1 MSDEKKTVLSMRHIN
16 KTFPGV
22 KALSDAQLTLREGE
36 IHALMGE
43 NGAGKSTL
51 MKIMT
56 GVYTRDSG
64 KMYLQN
70 QSSNQL
76 EEVEIKSPLVGQK
89 LGLSMVFQEFNL
101 LENMNIAENIF
112 IGREPLGVGQ
122 TVDKKQLLQNAVEEL
137 KKVNLDIDPN
147 TEVSKLS
154 CGQKQCVEI
163 AKALSFNARVVVFDE
178 PTASLSEK
186 ESQTLFKL
194 IKELKAK
201 GVCIVYISHR
211 MEEVFELSDRITVFR
226 NGKYIDT
233 VNTKDVQEKDIIS
246 MMIGHELNIEK
257 KSGSEFVNKDKVV
270 LEVKNVEVFPGA
282 KPVNFKLYE
291 KEILGFFGLVGAG
304 RTELARVIF
313 GVDPIGSG
321 EIYVEGGKVK
331 ISSPKDAIQAGIGL
345 VPEDRKGLGLILGMS
360 IKDNMLI
367 SKIGQFKSSLL
378 NKKALKNITGT
389 FISDLGI
396 SLRNEEQE
404 VKELSG
410 GNQQKVVIAKWLA
423 MKPNILI
430 MDEPTRGIDIGAK
443 SEIYALMRKMT
454 EQGMS
459 IIMISSEMS
468 EVMQV
473 SDRILVMHEGILRGL
488 AYIITGGNSI
498 VWSNDNFTKIGT
510 GYMGPVPIPVI
521 IMIVAI
527 IFGVMLTTKFRF
539 GRYIYAVGGNMETS
553 RWSGIPVVKV
563 KILVYVIMG
572 VLTSIAGLIVTTRL
586 GSGQP
591 SAGLNF
597 EMDCI
602 TASVVGGTSMSG
614 GRGKVMGTIVGV
626 LLLTVLT
633 NGMTLVGMNT
643 YWQQVLKGVIIV
655 VSVLADTRGK
665 AK

>member
-1 MSDEKKTVLSMRHIN
+1 MMSQTIVKMEGISKAFAGI
-16 KTFPGV
+16 
-22 KALSDAQLTLREGE
+22 KALDNVQIDLRQGE

-56 GVYTRDSG
+56 GVYSRDSG

-70 QSSNQL
+70 ASSNQL
-76 EEVEIKSPLVGQK
+76 EEVEIKSPLAAQK

-112 IGREPLGVGQ
+112 IGREPLGAGQ
-122 TVDKKQLLQNAVEEL
+122 TVDKKQLIQNAAVEL
-137 KKVNLDIDPN
+137 KKVNLDIDPS

-178 PTASLSEK
+178 PTASLSER

-194 IKELKAK
+194 IKELKEK

-257 KSGSEFVNKDKVV
+257 KSGSEFVNKNKVV
-270 LEVKNVEVFPGA
+270 LEVKNVQVFPGA
-282 KPVNFKLYE
+282 KPVSFKLYE

-304 RTELARVIF
+304 RTELARIIF

-378 NKKALKNITGT
+378 NKKTLKNITGT

-423 MKPNILI
+423 MEPNILI

-443 SEIYALMRKMT
+443 AEIYKLMDMLVKS
-454 EQGMS
+454 GKS
-459 IIMISSEMS
+459 IIMISSETPELLGM
-468 EVMQV
+468 
-473 SDRILVMHEGILRGL
+473 SDRVIVMHEGYQTGEFRCGELDQDKL
-488 AYIITGGNSI
+488 MAYAIGEGN
-498 VWSNDNFTKIGT
+498 K
-510 GYMGPVPIPVI
+510 YH
-521 IMIVAI
+521 
-527 IFGVMLTTKFRF
+527 
-539 GRYIYAVGGNMETS
+539 
-553 RWSGIPVVKV
+553 
-563 KILVYVIMG
+563 
-572 VLTSIAGLIVTTRL
+572 
-586 GSGQP
+586 Q
-591 SAGLNF
+591 
-597 EMDCI
+597 
-602 TASVVGGTSMSG
+602 
-614 GRGKVMGTIVGV
+614 
-626 LLLTVLT
+626 
-633 NGMTLVGMNT
+633 
-643 YWQQVLKGVIIV
+643 
-655 VSVLADTRGK
+655 
-665 AK
+665 

>member
-1 MSDEKKTVLSMRHIN
+1 MTSQTIVKMEGISKAFAGI
-16 KTFPGV
+16 
-22 KALSDAQLTLREGE
+22 KALDNVQIDLRQGE

-194 IKELKAK
+194 IKAK

-378 NKKALKNITGT
+378 NKKALKN
-389 FISDLGI
+389 LGI

-473 SDRILVMHEGILRGL
+473 SDRILVMHEGSISGELTAEEVTRNNIMQ
-488 AYIITGGNSI
+488 AAFGG
-498 VWSNDNFTKIGT
+498 
-510 GYMGPVPIPVI
+510 
-521 IMIVAI
+521 
-527 IFGVMLTTKFRF
+527 
-539 GRYIYAVGGNMETS
+539 
-553 RWSGIPVVKV
+553 VK
-563 KILVYVIMG
+563 
-572 VLTSIAGLIVTTRL
+572 
-586 GSGQP
+586 
-591 SAGLNF
+591 
-597 EMDCI
+597 E
-602 TASVVGGTSMSG
+602 
-614 GRGKVMGTIVGV
+614 
-626 LLLTVLT
+626 
-633 NGMTLVGMNT
+633 
-643 YWQQVLKGVIIV
+643 
-655 VSVLADTRGK
+655 
-665 AK
+665 

>member
-1 MSDEKKTVLSMRHIN
+1 MTSQTIVKMEGISKAFAGI
-16 KTFPGV
+16 
-22 KALSDAQLTLREGE
+22 KALDNVQIDLRQGE

-56 GVYTRDSG
+56 GVYSRDSG

-70 QSSNQL
+70 TSSQQL
-76 EEVEIKSPLVGQK
+76 EEVEIKSPLAAQK

-112 IGREPLGVGQ
+112 IGREPLEPGR
-122 TVDKKQLLQNAVEEL
+122 TVDKKQLLQNAVTEL
-137 KKVNLDIDPN
+137 KKVNLNIDPS
-147 TEVSKLS
+147 TEVSTLS

-163 AKALSFNARVVVFDE
+163 AKALSFHARVVVFDE

-194 IKELKAK
+194 IKDLKAK

-257 KSGSEFVNKDKVV
+257 NSGSEFVNKNNVV
-270 LEVKNVEVFPGA
+270 LEVKNIQVFPGA

-291 KEILGFFGLVGAG
+291 KEVLGFFGLVGAG
-304 RTELARVIF
+304 RTELARIIF
-313 GVDPIGSG
+313 GVDPIGGG

-345 VPEDRKGLGLILGMS
+345 VPEDRKGLGLVLGMS

-367 SKIGQFKSSLL
+367 SKIGQFKNSLL
-378 NKKALKNITGT
+378 DKKVLKNITGT

-396 SLRNEEQE
+396 NLRNEEQE

-423 MKPNILI
+423 MEPNILI

-443 SEIYALMRKMT
+443 SEIYNLMRKMT

-459 IIMISSEMS
+459 IIMISSEMA

-473 SDRILVMHEGILRGL
+473 SDRILVMHEGSISGELTAEEVTRNNIMQ
-488 AYIITGGNSI
+488 AAFGG
-498 VWSNDNFTKIGT
+498 
-510 GYMGPVPIPVI
+510 
-521 IMIVAI
+521 
-527 IFGVMLTTKFRF
+527 
-539 GRYIYAVGGNMETS
+539 
-553 RWSGIPVVKV
+553 VK
-563 KILVYVIMG
+563 K
-572 VLTSIAGLIVTTRL
+572 
-586 GSGQP
+586 
-591 SAGLNF
+591 
-597 EMDCI
+597 
-602 TASVVGGTSMSG
+602 
-614 GRGKVMGTIVGV
+614 
-626 LLLTVLT
+626 
-633 NGMTLVGMNT
+633 
-643 YWQQVLKGVIIV
+643 
-655 VSVLADTRGK
+655 
-665 AK
+665 